1 MLQKIILFFFF
12 ILNFSALSATEINIK
27 VNGLVCE
34 FCAVTIEKS
43 FKKLPKVSKINI
55 DLEAKN
61 VQIILAEKQHISD
74 QEITDII
81 INNGYAVVE
90 IIRENDETK

>member
-1 MLQKIILFFFF
+1 
-12 ILNFSALSATEINIK
+12 
-27 VNGLVCE
+27 
-34 FCAVTIEKS
+34 
-43 FKKLPKVSKINI
+43 
-55 DLEAKN
+55 
-61 VQIILAEKQHISD
+61 LAEKQHISD